1 MSKKTIAIYNGLDKL
16 DCLQTKLEAFG
27 NTVFFTND
35 ENDADKYKELSNI
48 AFELKQ
54 ETNTLRF
61 WIDSLYKYNGK
72 STSIS
77 KRNASANN
85 GKKGG
90 RPPKEISQM
99 KKRIIELE
107 NEIIPDLDH
116 KIVMADSNEELEEL
130 QKKRHEASEE
140 LETCENKV
148 HLWIQNKNK

>member
-116 KIVMADSNEELEEL
+116 KIVMADSNEELENLKNDREKANDEL
-130 QKKRHEASEE
+130 FACHKKIIQWN
-140 LETCENKV
+140 LNK
-148 HLWIQNKNK
+148 K